1 MLVHPHPIYTPPAC
15 AVVVLRQEARRRAAL
30 LETGRNVLK
39 ARCATVEHLRAAIEV
54 LTRYGDH
61 IDVMRADLVRAA
73 LRRREALQ

>member
-1 MLVHPHPIYTPPAC
+1 MLAQPHPIPAPPAC
-15 AVVVLRQEARRRAAL
+15 AVVVLRQEARRRADL

-39 ARCATVEHLRAAIEV
+39 ARAATAEHLRAAIEV

-61 IDVMRADLVRAA
+61 IDMMRAELLRAA